1 MIIKPDDHW
10 RWYFDHDHDRV
21 MLDLANG
28 MIFRS
33 CFPAKMLTAFAR
45 DEMPFSIEDAAEFYI
60 FDEQA
65 KKLNLSHEER
75 AELVLNSLVAFRFL
89 KPQMPKSWYFS
100 PFHDIQIPA
109 QGQLIQVCLE
119 NSHHIA
125 TFIIAEAGTSASL
138 CLLAEAQL
146 ELPDR
151 KLRFCDPIKIM
162 NDRMR
167 QYKRKSNR
175 LLYENVI

>member
-1 MIIKPDDHW
+1 MKIKPDDHW

-45 DEMPFSIEDAAEFYI
+45 NEMPFSIEDAGEYYI

-65 KKLNLSHEER
+65 KRLNITLEER

-100 PFHDIQIPA
+100 TFHYVTEPA
-109 QGQLIQVCLE
+109 QGQLVQVCLE
-119 NSHHIA
+119 NTNCYS
-125 TFIIAEAGTSASL
+125 TFIIAEAGISASL
-138 CLLAEAQL
+138 CLLAEPLL
-146 ELPDR
+146 ELSDR
-151 KLRFCDPIKIM
+151 TLRFCDPIKIM
-162 NDRMR
+162 NDRMM
-167 QYKRKSNR
+167 QYSAKTKRI
-175 LLYENVI
+175 LYGNVI

>member
-1 MIIKPDDHW
+1 MKIKPDDHW

-33 CFPAKMLTAFAR
+33 CFPAKMLTVCAR
-45 DEMPFSIEDAAEFYI
+45 SEVPFSIEDAGEFYI

-65 KKLNLSHEER
+65 KRLNLSNEER

-100 PFHDIQIPA
+100 SFHDIGMPS
-109 QGQLIQVCLE
+109 QGQLVQVRLE
-119 NSHHIA
+119 NTNSIA

-162 NDRMR
+162 NDRMMR
-167 QYKRKSNR
+167 YKRKSSG
-175 LLYENVI
+175 LLYGNAI

>member
-1 MIIKPDDHW
+1 MKIKPDDHW
-10 RWYFDHDHDRV
+10 RWYFDYDHDRV

-28 MIFRS
+28 MLFRS

-45 DEMPFSIEDAAEFYI
+45 AEMPFSIDDAGEYYV

-65 KKLNLSHEER
+65 KKLNISNEER

-100 PFHDIQIPA
+100 IFHEISKPA
-109 QGQLIQVCLE
+109 KGEPIQVRVEDTNCF
-119 NSHHIA
+119 A
-125 TFIIAEAGTSASL
+125 TFIIVEVGDSASL
-138 CLLAEAQL
+138 CLLADTQL

-162 NDRMR
+162 NDRMVKY
-167 QYKRKSNR
+167 QPKINSLIYG
-175 LLYENVI
+175 NVS

>member
-1 MIIKPDDHW
+1 MKIKPDDHW

-45 DEMPFSIEDAAEFYI
+45 AEMPFSIEDAGEFYTY
-60 FDEQA
+60 DEQA
-65 KKLNLSHEER
+65 KTLNLSNEER
-75 AELVLNSLVAFRFL
+75 AELVLNSLVALRFL

-100 PFHDIQIPA
+100 IVHEMGIPL
-109 QGQLIQVCLE
+109 QGQPIQVRIE
-119 NSHHIA
+119 GSNNFA
-125 TFIIAEAGTSASL
+125 TFIIVEVGDSASL
-138 CLLAEAQL
+138 CLLADPQL

-151 KLRFCDPIKIM
+151 TLRFCDPIKIM
-162 NDRMR
+162 NDRMLR
-167 QYKRKSNR
+167 PQRNINR
-175 LLYENVI
+175 LRYGNVS

>member
-1 MIIKPDDHW
+1 MKIKPDDHW

-45 DEMPFSIEDAAEFYI
+45 AEMPFSIEDAGEFYI

-65 KKLNLSHEER
+65 KRLNLSNEER

-100 PFHDIQIPA
+100 SSHDMAAPT
-109 QGQLIQVCLE
+109 QGQLVQVCLE
-119 NSHHIA
+119 NTNNVA
-125 TFIIAEAGTSASL
+125 TFIIAEAGASASL

-167 QYKRKSNR
+167 HYKRKSSA
-175 LLYENVI
+175 LLYGKVM